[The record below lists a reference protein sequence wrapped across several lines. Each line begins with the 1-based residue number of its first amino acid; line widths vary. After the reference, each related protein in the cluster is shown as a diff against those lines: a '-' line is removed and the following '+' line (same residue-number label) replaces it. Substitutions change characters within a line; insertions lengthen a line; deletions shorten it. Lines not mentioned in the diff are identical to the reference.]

1 MIKAHL
7 ETLAS
12 LFLEK
17 DLARKRKRETK
28 ENNISD
34 ANVVPCRK
42 INPAYISLIGQRRN
56 NTWDSNVIP
65 PQ

>member
-12 LFLEK
+12 LFWEK

-42 INPAYISLIGQRRN
+42 INPAYIRSLDNGG
-56 NTWDSNVIP
+56 TTPGIP
-65 PQ
+65 T